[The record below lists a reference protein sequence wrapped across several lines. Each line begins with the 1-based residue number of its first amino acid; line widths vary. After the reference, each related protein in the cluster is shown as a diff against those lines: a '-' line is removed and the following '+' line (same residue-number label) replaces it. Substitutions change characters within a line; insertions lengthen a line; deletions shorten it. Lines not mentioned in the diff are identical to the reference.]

1 MCQDKIVG
9 KKYDQGKNRWDL
21 VPFGSLDDLVAVIT
35 HGADKYGD
43 TNWKMVPDRT
53 NRYFA
58 AAMRHIAAWR
68 MGELTDPE
76 SGLPHLAHAMC
87 SLVFV
92 METDRENKLHG
103 NGYRPPQGLP
113 ITDEALLKAFE
124 ASKQRVTKEFKLG
137 EGHGHD

>member
-1 MCQDKIVG
+1 MGQDKIVG
-9 KKYDQGKNRWDL
+9 KKHDQGKNRWDL
-21 VPFGSLDDLVAVIT
+21 VPFDALDNLVAVIT

-43 TNWKMVPDRT
+43 TNWRIVPDRT

-76 SGLPHLAHAMC
+76 SKLPHLAHAMC
-87 SLVFV
+87 SLMFV
-92 METDRENKLHG
+92 METDRENTIG
-103 NGYRPPQGLP
+103 GGGYRPPQTLP

-124 ASKQRVTKEFKLG
+124 ASKRRVTKEFRLE
-137 EGHGHD
+137 EGQGHD